1 MHYVIYVFMSLYPK
15 KEKRKKKNN
24 WRLRFKR
31 SESDDLGFKC
41 YYKVECDVGF
51 YDQRLFMPEWNI
63 PTMSFVSMY
72 FSL

>member
-1 MHYVIYVFMSLYPK
+1 MHYVFMSLYPK

-41 YYKVECDVGF
+41 YYKVERDVGF
-51 YDQRLFMPEWNI
+51 FDTFIYAEWNI
-63 PTMSFVSMY
+63 PTMSFMSMY